1 MLKRTF
7 YVIAI
12 AIIAVWLVIFSS
24 GCEANLIDDTSDP
37 ISATG
42 NNDVSEEYTG
52 ETRFSYVSSD
62 FNGER
67 TYSDYK
73 GAFTILMD
81 NETKVQYAI
90 FGSGKSR
97 IGVVLLNADGTPQL
111 ATDDE
116 LQ

>member
-12 AIIAVWLVIFSS
+12 AIIAVCLVIFSS

-42 NNDVSEEYTG
+42 NNNVSEYTG

-73 GAFTILMD
+73 GAFTILVD

-111 ATDDE
+111 ATDEE

>member
-1 MLKRTF
+1 MFKRAF
-7 YVIAI
+7 YVMVIVIIAI
-12 AIIAVWLVIFSS
+12 FVVIFSS

-42 NNDVSEEYTG
+42 NDNVSEDYTG
-52 ETRFSYVSSD
+52 ETRFTYVSSGWG
-62 FNGER
+62 GER

-73 GAFTILMD
+73 GAFTILVD

-111 ATDDE
+111 ATDEE
-116 LQ
+116 LK

>member
-1 MLKRTF
+1 MFKRAF
-7 YVIAI
+7 YVMVIVIIAI
-12 AIIAVWLVIFSS
+12 FVVIFSS
-24 GCEANLIDDTSDP
+24 GCEGSAADEDTDP

-42 NNDVSEEYTG
+42 NNNVSEEYTG

-73 GAFTILMD
+73 GAFTILVD

-111 ATDDE
+111 ATDEE

>member
-12 AIIAVWLVIFSS
+12 AIIAVCLVIFAS
-24 GCEANLIDDTSDP
+24 GCEVNVIDDTSDP
-37 ISATG
+37 ISTTG
-42 NNDVSEEYTG
+42 NNDTSEDYTG
-52 ETRFSYVSSD
+52 ETRFTYVSSGWD
-62 FNGER
+62 GER

-73 GAFTILMD
+73 GAFAILVD

-90 FGSGKSR
+90 FGWGRSR

-111 ATDDE
+111 ATDEE

>member
-12 AIIAVWLVIFSS
+12 VIIAVCVVIFAS
-24 GCEANLIDDTSDP
+24 GCEVNDDTSDP
-37 ISATG
+37 ISTTG
-42 NNDVSEEYTG
+42 NNDTSEDYTG
-52 ETRFSYVSSD
+52 ETRFTYVSSGWD
-62 FNGER
+62 GEL

-73 GAFTILMD
+73 GAFAILVD

-90 FGSGKSR
+90 FGWGRSR

-111 ATDDE
+111 ATDEE